1 MKHLQSFRRLFF
13 ISICFFYLPV
23 IAWAES
29 VSLTEEGTSAKAVV
43 ESFQDVLL
51 DVMKQGEQ
59 LGFNGRYELL
69 SPAVVTTH
77 DLNKIARIVVGR
89 EWEKLTDSQQ
99 EQLTDSFS
107 RLSISAYAHNFK
119 DFSGESFQ
127 FESIDETSRGGII
140 VHSIFVLP
148 DNKNV
153 KFDYMLKKMGE
164 NWKIINIIANGV
176 SDLALKRSEYTS
188 VLQREGF
195 EALIAKINEKI
206 NNYANQ

>member
-43 ESFQDVLL
+43 ESFQGVLL

>member
-23 IAWAES
+23 VAWAES
-29 VSLTEEGTSAKAVV
+29 VNLTEEGTSAKAVV

>member
-1 MKHLQSFRRLFF
+1 LKHLQSFRRLFF

-43 ESFQDVLL
+43 ESFQGVLL

>member
-29 VSLTEEGTSAKAVV
+29 VNLTEEGTSAKAVV